1 MYMGSRV
8 QTFPEEKEPA
18 EDGERDDD
26 GGEDALQVRG
36 GSGREG
42 GERPAYAIQRRRQAH
57 GEVHVPSTRRVQRQ
71 RSVHRHLNT
80 AVHDVSDITSVT

>member
-1 MYMGSRV
+1 MGSRV

-26 GGEDALQVRG
+26 GGEDALQVWG

-42 GERPAYAIQRRRQAH
+42 GEHNAYSVQRRRQAH
-57 GEVHVPSTRRVQRQ
+57 DEVHGPPTRRVQRQ
-71 RSVHRHLNT
+71 GPVHRHLNT
-80 AVHDVSDITSVT
+80 SVHYVSDMTSVT